1 MNHRVY
7 IGTSIRFQGFSNGIL
22 PGFMHWM
29 QSKKGQMF
37 ALHNLKLV
45 AKNICPIFS
54 KEVILKYT
62 ILLISWHSLVMA
74 EG

>member
-1 MNHRVY
+1 
-7 IGTSIRFQGFSNGIL
+7 
-22 PGFMHWM
+22 MHWM